1 MNQKLLLFDLDGTL
15 LKNDK
20 TISENTLAALMKCRK
35 KGMLI
40 GISTSRSEQN
50 SLSFISALQPDI
62 MITSG
67 GALVKK
73 QDKYIYKAVFTAAET
88 RQMIRTARDIC
99 GEDCEI
105 AIDTMKEHYWNY
117 KTDPLIQDPSWGESV
132 WTDFH
137 DFGLESLK
145 MCVEIVDK
153 RKAEQLKENLSQC
166 DSVRFSEGD
175 WYKYTRKGV
184 TKEQAITVIC
194 NACGSSC
201 EDIVAFGDDYADI
214 GMLRQAGI
222 GVAMGNA
229 IQEVKKAAD
238 IIIGS
243 NEEDGIAKY
252 LEENYETS

>member
-50 SLSFISALQPDI
+50 ILSFIAALQPDI

-67 GALVKK
+67 GALVRKR
-73 QDKYIYKAVFTAAET
+73 DEYIYQAVFTPAET
-88 RQMIRTARDIC
+88 KQMIRTARDIC

-105 AIDTMKEHYWNY
+105 AIDTMSRHFWNY
-117 KTDPLIQDPSWGESV
+117 KTDPQKQDPSWGESE
-132 WTDFH
+132 WTDFY
-137 DFGLESLK
+137 DFDLESLK
-145 MCVEIVDK
+145 MCVEISDEK
-153 RKAEQLKENLSQC
+153 KAEQLRESLPQC

-184 TKEQAITVIC
+184 TKEHAITLVC
-194 NACGSSC
+194 KTCGIEC

-214 GMLRQAGI
+214 GMLKLAGI

-229 IQEVKKAAD
+229 IHEVKKAAD
-238 IIIGS
+238 VVIGS

>member
-15 LKNDK
+15 LRNDK
-20 TISENTLAALMKCRK
+20 TISENTLTALMKCRK

-50 SLSFISALQPDI
+50 ILSFIAALQPDI

-73 QDKYIYKAVFTAAET
+73 QDEYIYKAVFTPAET
-88 RQMIRTARDIC
+88 KQMIRTARDIC

-105 AIDTMKEHYWNY
+105 AIDTMSRHFWNY
-117 KTDPLIQDPSWGESV
+117 KTDPQKQDPSWGESE
-132 WTDFH
+132 WTDFY
-137 DFGLESLK
+137 DFDLESLK
-145 MCVEIVDK
+145 MCVEIADEK
-153 RKAEQLKENLSQC
+153 KAEQLKESLPQC

-184 TKEQAITVIC
+184 TKEQAITL
-194 NACGSSC
+194 ACSAYGIEC

-214 GMLRQAGI
+214 GMLKLAGI

-229 IQEVKKAAD
+229 IHEVKKAAD
-238 IIIGS
+238 VVIGS

-252 LEENYETS
+252 LEESYGTN